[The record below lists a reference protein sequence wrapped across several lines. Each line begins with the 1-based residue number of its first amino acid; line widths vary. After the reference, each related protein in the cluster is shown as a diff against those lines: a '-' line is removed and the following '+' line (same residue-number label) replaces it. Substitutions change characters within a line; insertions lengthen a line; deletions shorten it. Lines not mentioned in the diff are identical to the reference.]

1 MRDGR
6 AYMRCG
12 DAQEKRAVHQKTGA
26 CPHRALQKLAC
37 KIIVFLH
44 LIMLLDNKS
53 CKFVFRST
61 QGFNFVSIAV
71 YTPTNEI

>member
-37 KIIVFLH
+37 KIIAFLY

-53 CKFVFRST
+53 CKFFFEVLR
-61 QGFNFVSIAV
+61 GSIFLAV
-71 YTPTNEI
+71 